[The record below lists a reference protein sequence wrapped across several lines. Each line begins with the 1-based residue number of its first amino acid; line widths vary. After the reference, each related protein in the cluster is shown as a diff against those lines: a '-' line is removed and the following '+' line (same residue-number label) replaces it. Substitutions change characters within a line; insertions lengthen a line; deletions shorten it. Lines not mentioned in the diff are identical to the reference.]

1 MPSDRLEVIV
11 GRKADWPSR
20 GIRMKTILGY
30 LKDHFQ
36 TEGTVPFYIAYSLA
50 LIVAVAV
57 NYHLDFETRYIGS
70 FDPGWRRVAAHF
82 CFYGV
87 PYYVTLLLYS
97 IFCGKTD
104 FWRNRGFLLTS
115 FIGLLLFSIYSSTSV
130 HQEIAGALA
139 PRELHRFTR
148 KCAYNIVR
156 PVVAVIPLLLL
167 WLAMDRKILFKVKGR
182 DVTPLEGQGR
192 NGYRPFLYGF
202 GLEYFDWKIYALMLA
217 IIAPL
222 IVGASFG
229 EDFISYYPRYFPT
242 SEPETYNIPGW
253 VFQLL
258 FELCYGVD
266 FVFTELFFRG
276 FLIIGM
282 IRYLGKGAV
291 PPMVAWYAFIHFN
304 KPLLETVGSV
314 FGGFILG
321 VIAYRTLSIY
331 GGVMIH
337 LGVAYLMEI
346 AAIGQR
352 LADRS

>member
-1 MPSDRLEVIV
+1 
-11 GRKADWPSR
+11 
-20 GIRMKTILGY
+20 MKTILGY
-30 LKDHFQ
+30 LKDHFR
-36 TEGTVPFYIAYSLA
+36 TEGNLRFYVAYALA
-50 LIVAVAV
+50 LAVAVAV
-57 NYHLDFETRYIGS
+57 NYHLDFESTFIGS
-70 FDPGWRRVAAHF
+70 VDPGWRRAAAHF
-82 CFYGV
+82 CFYAV
-87 PYYVTLLLYS
+87 PYYVALLLYS

-104 FWRNRGFLLTS
+104 FWRNKGFLLTT
-115 FIGLLLFSIYSSTSV
+115 FVGLLLFSVYSSTSV
-130 HQEIAGALA
+130 HQEIASSFA
-139 PRELHRFTR
+139 PRELERFTR
-148 KCAYNIVR
+148 KCAYNVVR
-156 PVVAVIPLLLL
+156 PVVAAIPL
-167 WLAMDRKILFKVKGR
+167 ILFWLLMERKTRFEVKGR
-182 DVTPLEGQGR
+182 DVTPIEGAGR
-192 NGYRPFLYGF
+192 KGYRPFFYGF
-202 GLEYFDWKIYALMLA
+202 SVRYFDWKIYALMLA
-217 IIAPL
+217 IVAPL

-242 SEPETYNIPGW
+242 VEPATYGLPGW
-253 VFQLL
+253 AFQLV

-276 FLIIGM
+276 FLIVGM

-321 VIAYRTLSIY
+321 VIAFRTLSIY

-352 LADRS
+352 LADRP